1 MADKLVTIARFS
13 TAEYVQAELAKQ
25 RLEEFNIKACVVGW
39 NAANVF
45 GDVPVIGGL
54 QLQVFD
60 TQAQQAKQILEQQ
73 SQSQN
78 PLEPADD

>member
-1 MADKLVTIARFS
+1 MADKLVTIARFG

-25 RLEEFNIKACVVGW
+25 KLEDFNIKACIVGW
-39 NAANVF
+39 NSANVF
-45 GDVPVIGGL
+45 GDLPVIGGL
-54 QLQVFD
+54 QLQVLD
-60 TQAQQAKQILEQQ
+60 SQAEYAKQILAQQ